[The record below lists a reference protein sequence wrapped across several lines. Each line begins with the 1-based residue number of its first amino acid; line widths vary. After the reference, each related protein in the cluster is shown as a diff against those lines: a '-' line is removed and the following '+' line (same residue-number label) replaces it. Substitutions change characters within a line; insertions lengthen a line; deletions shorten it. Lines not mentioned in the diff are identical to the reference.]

1 MDYSVIITTLYPTA
15 ILNVDYY
22 ISNNNDGNGVIINNW
37 NTTKLGTA
45 PTIAYLTNYYNTNMA
60 LPLAQAAQISMLQLA
75 CRNTIINGFP
85 CSALGSSY
93 TYPNKNTE
101 ENPDQVNMA
110 SSVLAAMINASVS
123 GWTTPMWCQDNTG
136 TWVYANH
143 TSPQV
148 MQVATTGKTFVV
160 GNQTKLTNLITQ
172 VNNATTVAAVQAIV
186 W

>member
-1 MDYSVIITTLYPTA
+1 MDYSVIISSLYPAA

-22 ISNNNDGNGVIINNW
+22 LSNNNDGNGTMINNW
-37 NTTKLGTA
+37 NTAKLGTA
-45 PTIAYLTNYYNTNMA
+45 PTIAYLTDYYNNTLA
-60 LPLAQAAQISMLQLA
+60 LPLAKAQQITALQLA
-75 CRNTIINGFP
+75 CRTNITAGFT
-85 CSALGSSY
+85 CSALGATY

-110 SSVLAAMINASVS
+110 SSVLSAMINASTA
-123 GWTTPMWCQDNTG
+123 GWTTPMWCQDSSGNWLYT
-136 TWVYANH
+136 NH

-160 GNQTKLTNLITQ
+160 TNQGKLTSLIAQ
-172 VNNATTVAAVQAIV
+172 VNSATTIAEVQAIV